1 MILIECNKEFSMKNN
16 ILGSGIME
24 KQKKAAFYS
33 LLMVISGIFGWIY
46 ELIFYYL
53 NGGCKQIYLR
63 GICFGP
69 WIDIYVLGGLL
80 IYLIN
85 KNKCNSWFKVFLK
98 SGVIC
103 GILEY
108 ITGLGIY
115 ILFDGKRS
123 WDYNTEILNF
133 GNINGFI
140 CLRSVLFFA
149 LSGIILMYVIVP
161 NIKKLLNKESKI
173 INYVSI
179 ILFILF
185 LFDEIYN
192 MSIKLNIINFP
203 SANSI
208 YESFGLTYW

>member
-1 MILIECNKEFSMKNN
+1 MKNN
-16 ILGSGIME
+16 ILGSEVME
-24 KQKKAAFYS
+24 KQKKFAFYS
-33 LLMVISGIFGWIY
+33 LLMVISGVFGFIY
-46 ELIFYYL
+46 EIVFYYI

-85 KNKCNSWFKVFLK
+85 KNKCHSWFKVFLK
-98 SGVIC
+98 RGVIC

-108 ITGLGIY
+108 ITGRGDY

-123 WDYNTEILNF
+123 GDYNTEILNF

-149 LSGIILMYVIVP
+149 LSGLILMYIIVP
-161 NIKKLLNKESKI
+161 FIKKLLNKESKI

>member
-1 MILIECNKEFSMKNN
+1 MKNN
-16 ILGSGIME
+16 ILGSEVME
-24 KQKKAAFYS
+24 KQKKFAFYS
-33 LLMVISGIFGWIY
+33 LLMVISGVFGFIY
-46 ELIFYYL
+46 EIVFYYI
-53 NGGCKQIYLR
+53 NGGCNQIYLR

-85 KNKCNSWFKVFLK
+85 KNKCHSWFKVFLK